1 MKRLKCYTIIGIIFV
16 ILTGTLFHFLYNWT
30 NKNFIVGLF
39 TPINESVWE
48 HMKLLF
54 FPMLLYSFI
63 MILNLKADYPCITSS
78 LCFGILI
85 GTLLIPIFFYAYTF
99 ILGKNTLFFDILI
112 FMLSSII
119 AFFTAYKFTLSCKLQ
134 PYTFLFCFL
143 VGVLFICFVVFTL
156 YPPHLKIFADP
167 TDSTVSTTS
176 TF

>member
-16 ILTGTLFHFLYNWT
+16 ILTGTLFHFLYDWT

-54 FPMLLYSFI
+54 FPMLLYSFV

-112 FMLSSII
+112 FVLSSII

-134 PYTFLFCFL
+134 PYTFLLCFL
-143 VGVLFICFVVFTL
+143 VDVLFICFVVFTL